1 VAAKPPR
8 YFPIDT
14 ERVRANVASARER
27 IAAACV
33 RAGRDPATVELLAA
47 TKYVAVD
54 QLESLLAAG
63 IELVGENTARDLI
76 AKHDRFH
83 DRLTFDFIGH
93 LQSRKTRDVLPRVRL
108 VHSVESESVLR
119 QIERHAE
126 RRTGVL
132 VEVNVS
138 GEQSKHG
145 LAPEAVDPFVAAAAA
160 AYPKVRFAGLMTMPP
175 LGADPELAR
184 PHFAALRELGERLR
198 NAWKAEHEFEI
209 LSMGTSQ
216 DFEVAV
222 EEGATVVRLGAVLY
236 A

>member
-1 VAAKPPR
+1 VAAKPPG

-14 ERVRANVASARER
+14 ERVRANVARARER
-27 IAAACV
+27 LAAACA

-83 DRLTFDFIGH
+83 ARLTFDFIGH

-119 QIERHAE
+119 QIERHAD
-126 RRTGVL
+126 RRTAVL

-160 AYPKVRFAGLMTMPP
+160 YPKVQFAGLMTMPP
-175 LGADPELAR
+175 LSADPELAR

-198 NAWKAEHEFEI
+198 NAWKPEHEFEI

>member
-1 VAAKPPR
+1 VARRILSVDP
-8 YFPIDT
+8 
-14 ERVRANVASARER
+14 ERVRANVAATRER

-33 RAGRDPATVELLAA
+33 RAGRDPASVELLAA
-47 TKYVAVD
+47 TKYVDAD
-54 QLESLLAAG
+54 ELESLADAG

-93 LQSRKTRDVLPRVRL
+93 LQSRKTRDVLTRVRL
-108 VHSVESESVLR
+108 IHSVESESVLR
-119 QIERHAE
+119 QIERHAT
-126 RRTGVL
+126 RRARVL
-132 VEVNVS
+132 LEVNVS
-138 GEQSKHG
+138 GEQSKYG
-145 LAPEAVDPFVAAAAA
+145 LAPEAIDAFVASAA
-160 AYPKVRFAGLMTMPP
+160 AYPKVGFAGLMTMPP
-175 LGADPELAR
+175 LSTDPELAR
-184 PHFAALRELGERLR
+184 PHFAALRELAERLKR
-198 NAWKAEHEFEI
+198 SWQGEHEFDT